1 MLQCESA
8 LHARSYVLCPIY
20 RGRFIRYQEATLRY
34 YKYKT
39 QGTGDD
45 SMGTLATDPVETE
58 APLAFVAPCR
68 TLSPTAPLRWIR
80 LGWADLVRA
89 PRQSLSYGLV
99 LSLLSVCIAV
109 LSWLYG
115 TLALYLGLATGFMF
129 VGPVVALAVYSISW
143 QLEAGRQPALGYC
156 LRDGWMH
163 VRDILLFGL
172 VLMVVLL
179 VWARAATMLHV
190 FFPVSGSPT
199 WRSLI
204 PFLGIGSAVGAVFS
218 TVVFA
223 ASAFSLPMMLDRK
236 ADAVTAVVTS
246 VNAVLHNKAAM
257 MVWGMIVVAA
267 VLIGFA
273 TGMLAFIVL
282 LPLIGHA
289 TWHGYRETIDASAW
303 PAWEHEGQATAS
315 KGT

>member
-1 MLQCESA
+1 MVA
-8 LHARSYVLCPIY
+8 
-20 RGRFIRYQEATLRY
+20 
-34 YKYKT
+34 
-39 QGTGDD
+39 
-45 SMGTLATDPVETE
+45 LATGPDDTAV
-58 APLAFVAPCR
+58 PLAFVAPCR
-68 TLSPTAPLRWIR
+68 TLAPTAPFRWIR
-80 LGWADLVRA
+80 LGWVDLMRA
-89 PRQSLSYGLV
+89 PRQSLSCGLV
-99 LSLLSVCIAV
+99 LSLLSVSIAV

-143 QLEAGRQPALGYC
+143 QLEAGRKPALGYC

-190 FFPVSGSPT
+190 FFPSSGQPT
-199 WRSLI
+199 WRSLL

-218 TVVFA
+218 AIVFA

-246 VNAVLHNKAAM
+246 VNAVLRNKPAM
-257 MVWGMIVVAA
+257 LVWAMIVVAA
-267 VLIGFA
+267 VLVGFA
-273 TGMLAFIVL
+273 TGMLAFVVL

-289 TWHGYRETIDASAW
+289 TWRGYRETIDASAW
-303 PAWEHEGQATAS
+303 PAWEHEGESAAS
-315 KGT
+315 RQQ